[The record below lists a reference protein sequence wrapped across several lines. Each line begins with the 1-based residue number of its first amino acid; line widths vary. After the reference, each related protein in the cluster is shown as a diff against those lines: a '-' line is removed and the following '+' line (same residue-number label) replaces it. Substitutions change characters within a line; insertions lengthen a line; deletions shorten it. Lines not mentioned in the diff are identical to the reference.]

1 MKKYFLLILCI
12 YSHLVIAQINPGMWR
27 GELVLHDSLSLPFNF
42 EVKDN
47 VATIINAEE
56 RIPATISVMKNDS
69 ILIRLPDFDAE
80 IHASSFGDLLI
91 GEFFN
96 LSRKEKNVI
105 TFRASAKTGYR
116 FSDRPERT
124 SVNITGKW
132 KAKFDGEDDEN
143 KYSVGLFNQEGNR
156 VTGTF
161 LTNTGDYR
169 FLEGEISG
177 KHLSLSAFD
186 GAHSFLFFA
195 DVINNEI
202 TNGHFF
208 SGLHW
213 HDTWSAV
220 RDSSFNLQ
228 DERTFSHLKDGYSK
242 LEFSFPDVNGKMLS
256 LADIEFKN
264 KVVIVQIMGSWCPN
278 CLDETR
284 YLSDWFNTTKPEDV
298 RIIGLDYEKNTD
310 TTVAYRNIRRLIDR
324 YHVNYP
330 ILFGGSSN
338 REETGKTLPMLS
350 RIFSFPTTIYVNKD
364 GTVRE
369 IHSGFNGPATG
380 QYFEDYKREFA
391 KLIEEMRM
399 K

>member
-1 MKKYFLLILCI
+1 MKKYILIIIGFLPQICF
-12 YSHLVIAQINPGMWR
+12 AQLKQGVWR
-27 GELVLHDSLSLPFNF
+27 GELILHDSLSLPFNF

-80 IHASSFGDLLI
+80 IHAFSFGELMI

-96 LSRKEKNVI
+96 LSRKEKNII
-105 TFRASAKTGYR
+105 TFRASANTGYR

-124 SVNITGKW
+124 NVNITGKW
-132 KAKFDGEDDEN
+132 KAKFDGEDEEN
-143 KYSVGLFNQEGNR
+143 KYCVGLFNQEGNR

-169 FLEGEISG
+169 FLEGEMSG
-177 KHLSLSAFD
+177 KRLSLSAFD
-186 GAHSFLFFA
+186 GAHSFLFIA

-228 DERTFSHLKDGYSK
+228 DERSFSHLKDGFSK

-256 LADIEFKN
+256 LSDNEFKN

-284 YLSDWFNTTKPEDV
+284 YLSDWFNTTKPAEV
-298 RIIGLDYEKNTD
+298 RIIGLDYEKITD
-310 TTVAYRNIRRLIDR
+310 TTVAYRNIRRLADR

-338 REETGKTLPMLS
+338 REEAGKTLPMLS
-350 RIFSFPTTIYVNKD
+350 RVFSFPTTIYVNKD

>member
-1 MKKYFLLILCI
+1 MKKWSLIILLI
-12 YSHLVIAQINPGMWR
+12 STQSVIAQLKPGTWR
-27 GELVLHDSLSLPFNF
+27 GELILHDTISLPFNF
-42 EVKDN
+42 DVKDN
-47 VATIINAEE
+47 IATIHNVEE
-56 RIPATISVMKNDS
+56 RIPATISAMKNDS

-80 IHASSFGDLLI
+80 IHASSFGDFLV

-96 LSRKEKNVI
+96 LSRKENNI
-105 TFRASAKTGYR
+105 ISFRASANTAYR
-116 FSDRPERT
+116 FSDKPEKT
-124 SVNITGKW
+124 SINITGKW

-143 KYSVGLFNQEGNR
+143 KYSVGIFNQEGNR

-177 KHLSLSAFD
+177 KQLSLSAFD
-186 GAHSFLFFA
+186 GAHSFLFTA
-195 DVINNEI
+195 DITNNEI

-228 DERTFSHLKDGYSK
+228 DERSFSHLKEGYSK
-242 LEFSFPDVNGKMLS
+242 LEFTFPDVNGKMISLS
-256 LADIEFKN
+256 DNEFKN

-284 YLSDWFNTTKPEDV
+284 YLSNWYNTNKPNDV
-298 RIIGLDYEKNTD
+298 RIIGLDYEKITD
-310 TTVAYRNIRRLIDR
+310 TTIAYKNIRRLIDR
-324 YHVNYP
+324 YNVSYP

-338 REETGKTLPMLS
+338 RVEAGKTLPMLS
-350 RIFSFPTTIYVNKD
+350 RVFSFPTTIYVNKD

-380 QYFEDYKREFA
+380 EYFEVYKREFVH
-391 KLIEEMRM
+391 LMDEMR
-399 K
+399 KR